1 MTASHKTSAG
11 VCALLLGICAVLG
24 SACRTTTSGPGA
36 TLENPFLRLTFDADR
51 GVLASIDNRLT
62 SEHLAVEGDEFAVTT
77 EEFHATPQ
85 SFRLRSLEKKSEES
99 LVATYDADARTVQ
112 AVYQL
117 GSKNHFLGAAFI
129 LTVREGKEAAYR
141 EAHQAVW
148 PELIAAANRA
158 GIRNHSCFMNGR
170 TVVAYLE
177 GDNIEKSSAQLA
189 NDPVKIRWN
198 EYMEEFL
205 EPGAIPLEEVFHME

>member
-1 MTASHKTSAG
+1 MPRPDEATPPPAG
-11 VCALLLGICAVLG
+11 EQEFMPKWGSFFEQSIAGARTNVVEFTETGYWALL
-24 SACRTTTSGPGA
+24 SRSR
-36 TLENPFLRLTFDADR
+36 LEFSPRI
-51 GVLASIDNRLT
+51 G
-62 SEHLAVEGDEFAVTT
+62 
-77 EEFHATPQ
+77 
-85 SFRLRSLEKKSEES
+85 RS
-99 LVATYDADARTVQ
+99 VMR
-112 AVYQL
+112 
-117 GSKNHFLGAAFI
+117 AAFI